1 MTLHPL
7 TTFYNNDYGTLFA
20 LKRAEFARTVMHGG
34 VTADR
39 MRMTLDVPQSAT
51 HLLDVEVSLLYCSL
65 PIHSWNSIAGTP
77 DPGYPWVETY
87 KTSIE
92 SSRRSRL
99 EKAVVANAS
108 WRKAQRTKLC
118 ATCTRHRA
126 RAMKFQLSTPMSYTT
141 YGPTPSKS
149 KVRLRLTTVVY
160 CRSLPIGK
168 LRTYLQTLDNYSNSM

>member
-34 VTADR
+34 VTPDR
-39 MRMTLDVPQSAT
+39 MRMTLAVPQSAT

-87 KTSIE
+87 KTSKE

-108 WRKAQRTKLC
+108 WRKAQRPSVCHVHTSQSSCDEVPTLNPNELVI
-118 ATCTRHRA
+118 
-126 RAMKFQLSTPMSYTT
+126 QPMDLHPQS
-141 YGPTPSKS
+141 PKS
-149 KVRLRLTTVVY
+149 DW
-160 CRSLPIGK
+160 G
-168 LRTYLQTLDNYSNSM
+168 